1 MLRRTTSASAAMVS
15 GYGQREAV
23 GACTESLGSESGDI
37 GGEIEQLPAVVGA
50 GADEDGHSAGMVE
63 LQNLAGKR
71 RQGERRLPP
80 AMPRPA
86 EAFMRAERRGGRL
99 ILTQVVRPVER
110 PREVFCA
117 SRADGRLRLR
127 FAEEDPLYSEE
138 RQAPE
143 SAETES
149 RALVGGCGNGV
160 GFRQAATGTGRRVE
174 IGAVMG
180 I

>member
-1 MLRRTTSASAAMVS
+1 MLQRTASAAMVS
-15 GYGQREAV
+15 GYRQREAV
-23 GACTESLGSESGDI
+23 GACTESLGSESGDV
-37 GGEIEQLPAVVGA
+37 GGDIEQLPAVIGA
-50 GADEDGHSAGMVE
+50 GADQDGHGAGMVE
-63 LQNLAGKR
+63 HKDLAGKR
-71 RQGERRLPP
+71 RRGNRRLPP

-99 ILTQVVRPVER
+99 ILTRVVRSVER

-117 SRADGRLRLR
+117 SRAHGRLRMR
-127 FAEEDPLYSEE
+127 FAEEDPLYGEE

-143 SAETES
+143 AAEKES

>member
-1 MLRRTTSASAAMVS
+1 MLQRTASASAAMVS
-15 GYGQREAV
+15 GYRQREAV
-23 GACTESLGSESGDI
+23 GACTESLGSESGDV
-37 GGEIEQLPAVVGA
+37 GGDIEQLPAVVGA
-50 GADEDGHSAGMVE
+50 GANEDGHGAGMVE
-63 LQNLAGKR
+63 HQDLAAKR
-71 RQGERRLPP
+71 RRGDRLLPP
-80 AMPRPA
+80 VMPRPA

-127 FAEEDPLYSEE
+127 FAEEDRLYGEE

-149 RALVGGCGNGV
+149 GALVGGCGNGV
-160 GFRQAATGTGRRVE
+160 GLRQAATGTGRRVE